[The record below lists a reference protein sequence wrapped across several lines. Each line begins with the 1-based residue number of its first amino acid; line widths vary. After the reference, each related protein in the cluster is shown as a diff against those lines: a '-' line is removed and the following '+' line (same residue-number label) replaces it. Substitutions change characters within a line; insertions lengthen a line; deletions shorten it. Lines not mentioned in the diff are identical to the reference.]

1 MVSKQMENL
10 INFIRQSRGDQVE
23 PSVEEIRESFEQI
36 ASMVKVPKDAKCEP
50 INAGGV
56 PAEWIS
62 VPESIKDRV
71 LLYFHGGGYV
81 AGSINSHREYCVRL
95 ARASKTRVLLVGYR
109 LAPEHPFPAAL
120 EDAVKAYQWLISS
133 EEILP
138 KNLVI
143 AGESAGG
150 GLTVATLLKL
160 RDDNVELP
168 IAGVSLSPFMDMA
181 VTGDSLK
188 TKAEIDPLATQE
200 MLEFDAK
207 LYLGGEDS
215 RNPLASPLYADLKG
229 LPPLYIQ
236 VGSAEILLDDS
247 IRFVDAAKAAG
258 VDVKFEIWDDMIHMF
273 QMFATM
279 APEGQ
284 DAINKIG
291 EFVLKSMN

>member
-10 INFIRQSRGDQVE
+10 INFIRQSRGVQVE
-23 PSVEEIRESFEQI
+23 PSVEEMRESFEQI

-215 RNPLASPLYADLKG
+215 RNPLASPLYADLRG

-273 QMFATM
+273 QVFAIM

>member
-23 PSVEEIRESFEQI
+23 PSVEEMRESFEQI

>member
-1 MVSKQMENL
+1 MVSTQMENL
-10 INFIRQSRGDQVE
+10 INFIRQSRGDQVDV
-23 PSVEEIRESFEQI
+23 SVEATRAAFEQI
-36 ASMVKVPKDAKCEP
+36 ASMVQVPKDAKCEP
-50 INAGGV
+50 VSAGGV

-62 VPESIKDRV
+62 VPESIHEKV
-71 LLYFHGGGYV
+71 MLYFHGGGYV

-95 ARASKTRVLLVGYR
+95 ARASKTRVLLIGYR

-120 EDAVKAYQWLISS
+120 EDAIKAYQWLIST

-143 AGESAGG
+143 GGESAGG

-160 RDDNVELP
+160 RDENMELP
-168 IAGVSLSPFMDMA
+168 VAAVSLSPFMDLA
-181 VTGDSLK
+181 VTGETVK
-188 TKAEIDPLATQE
+188 TKVDVDPLTTQE
-200 MLEFDAK
+200 LLELDSN
-207 LYLGGEDS
+207 LYLAGEDA

-236 VGSAEILLDDS
+236 VGSAELLLDDS
-247 IRFVDAAKAAG
+247 IRFVDTAKAAG

-273 QMFATM
+273 QMFAAM

-284 DAINKIG
+284 DGINKIG
-291 EFVLKSMN
+291 EFVLEYLS